1 MVHVKKYRIFTGRLT
16 LWMGL
21 WVTDGLACRF
31 IWGGLRMLQCPQTFN
46 RRLPVLWS
54 AFFSYLHTHITVAAV
69 GRNGVSLVLLS
80 KDFFF
85 LNSFFFLPYT
95 RVPRAATSAIKPL
108 AGCHAAI
115 STSKITVNNMVPRHS
130 NSDSKV

>member
-1 MVHVKKYRIFTGRLT
+1 
-16 LWMGL
+16 
-21 WVTDGLACRF
+21 
-31 IWGGLRMLQCPQTFN
+31 MLQCPQTFN
-46 RRLPVLWS
+46 HRLPGL
-54 AFFSYLHTHITVAAV
+54 FPHTRTHNGSPLDLAAV
-69 GRNGVSLVLLS
+69 GRARRNGSLS
-80 KDFFF
+80 PFFQRDFF

>member
-1 MVHVKKYRIFTGRLT
+1 MNGFVGHGWFGVSFHLRRIEDASVPSVYRSFPHMRT
-16 LWMGL
+16 
-21 WVTDGLACRF
+21 
-31 IWGGLRMLQCPQTFN
+31 
-46 RRLPVLWS
+46 S
-54 AFFSYLHTHITVAAV
+54 AFGSS
-69 GRNGVSLVLLS
+69 GSRPPQWGLS
-80 KDFFF
+80 RLSFKGIFF
-85 LNSFFFLPYT
+85 LIVFFFLPYT